1 MNPLPSPAPHM
12 HHPTTPTSHPTSTRC
27 SPTPLQLKG
36 PGGVALLNSPPLSFT
51 AMDVGPTITRCP
63 SEDDF
68 KLPCSV
74 IVPGQQ
80 FARYESGWLLQSVP
94 FPWKKEEALLF
105 GAEFG
110 VQLGHASK
118 KNGWRAGRHRSSEA
132 DCVPSGSC
140 GGGGGRSDGFFEIPD
155 YGSRSSRHHRGTKD
169 SAAYHSLSPE
179 FHARR
184 HNISSWNSASVFGK
198 SSSHGICYSCLS
210 ASHKT
215 EPKNKKVLG
224 STSNDS
230 TSNETELACIPCGVR
245 FGRKYEAQRHQET
258 VHNSRKAITCK
269 LCNKRFGRVDS
280 LKRHQ
285 LSFCEK
291 R

>member
-1 MNPLPSPAPHM
+1 MNPLPAPAPHM
-12 HHPTTPTSHPTSTRC
+12 HHATTPTSHPTSTRC

-51 AMDVGPTITRCP
+51 AVDVGPTITRSP
-63 SEDDF
+63 SEDNF

-94 FPWKKEEALLF
+94 YPWKKEEVLSF

-110 VQLGHASK
+110 VEQFGQVSK
-118 KNGWRAGRHRSSEA
+118 KKGWLVGRHRSSEA
-132 DCVPSGSC
+132 DCVASGSC
-140 GGGGGRSDGFFEIPD
+140 GGGGGGGRLDGFFEIPD
-155 YGSRSSRHHRGTKD
+155 YGSRSSRHHRRTRD

-184 HNISSWNSASVFGK
+184 HNTSSWNSASAFGT
-198 SSSHGICYSCLS
+198 SSSHD
-210 ASHKT
+210 
-215 EPKNKKVLG
+215 LG
-224 STSNDS
+224 STSKDS
-230 TSNETELACIPCGVR
+230 TSNEAELACIPCGVR
-245 FGRKYEAQRHQET
+245 FGRKYEAQRHHET

-285 LSFCEK
+285 LSF
-291 R
+291 